1 MTKRNEKW
9 LGIAVLLAA
18 SLSIPLSLTAGGKP
32 KDTADLDEAL
42 TIKSTDREN
51 GIDVYEVCAA
61 CHLLEGW
68 GKPDG
73 TFPQIAGQHP
83 GVIINAIKDI
93 RNRNRDSPTMYPYTL
108 PRGLGSPQDIAD
120 VVAYISQLP
129 MNPDNGKGPG
139 KNLDYGKKLYEK
151 DCVACHGANGE
162 GNAAASFPR
171 IHGQHFNFLVRQ
183 FEWIRDGK
191 RKNVNPAMV
200 QVSKDYSDDDVWAV
214 NDYVS
219 RLQPPKEIVAPPGWK
234 NPDYD

>member
-1 MTKRNEKW
+1 MTKRYEKW
-9 LGIAVLLAA
+9 LGIALVITI
-18 SLSIPLSLTAGGKP
+18 SLSLPLSLTAGGKP

-73 TFPQIAGQHP
+73 TFPQIAGQYP
-83 GVIINAIKDI
+83 SVIINAIKDI
-93 RNRNRDSPTMYPYTL
+93 RNRNRDAPTMYPYTL
-108 PRGLGSPQDIAD
+108 PRALGSPQDIAD
-120 VVAYISQLP
+120 VVAYISKLP

-139 KNLDYGKKLYEK
+139 RNLEHGKKLYEK
-151 DCVACHGANGE
+151 DCVVCHGANGE
-162 GNAAASFPR
+162 GNAAAGFPR

-191 RKNVNPAMV
+191 RKNANPAMV
-200 QVSKDYSDDDVWAV
+200 QVIKGYSDDDVWAV

>member
-1 MTKRNEKW
+1 MNNPRN
-9 LGIAVLLAA
+9 IRFAIIF
-18 SLSIPLSLTAGGKP
+18 SLVTYVFTPLSLVAGGKP
-32 KDTADLDEAL
+32 QDTADLDEAL
-42 TIKSTDREN
+42 TIKEFEREN

-73 TFPQIAGQHP
+73 TFPQIAGQYP
-83 GVIINAIKDI
+83 NIIINALKEI
-93 RNRNRDSPTMYPYTL
+93 RLKNRETPTMYPYTL
-108 PRGLGSPQDIAD
+108 SRGLGSPQDVAD
-120 VVAYISQLP
+120 VAFYISGLP

-139 KNLDYGKKLYEK
+139 KNLEHGEKLYKK

-162 GNAAASFPR
+162 GIQAAGFPR
-171 IHGQHFNFLVRQ
+171 IHGQHFNYLVRQ

-200 QVSKDYSDDDVWAV
+200 QAIEGYNDDEVWAV
-214 NDYVS
+214 LDYVS
-219 RLQPPKEIVAPPGWK
+219 RLKPPKELVAPPGWV